1 MSHAIGTIRLYV
13 RGIMIEIKLVP
24 SSNNG
29 EENILELN
37 IKAPASPEPTPIP
50 VDQVPTLIYID
61 DSVEEELLPSIT
73 HALTDTVNRT
83 NWPNQIQL
91 LTTNHKLPEHLTLE
105 PISKDQIFDRAQE
118 LGQCRLIF
126 ITNENNK
133 EFKRKIARSS
143 EFLTETYVI
152 EPTTTI
158 ELIDNLN
165 DQIKDL
171 KQKTIVNLK
180 VEIELPN
187 EHDTLEPMNYIPNL
201 TKVGNKYFVNL
212 IDLASEE
219 EKAYAFKVGCSGF
232 SLNYRYEDLAISRVV
247 EGGQRVIC

>member
-1 MSHAIGTIRLYV
+1 
-13 RGIMIEIKLVP
+13 MIEMKLSASLADPAV
-24 SSNNG
+24 
-29 EENILELN
+29 NILELK
-37 IKAPASPEPTPIP
+37 ITAPAAVEPTPIP

-61 DSVEEELLPSIT
+61 DSVEEETLPQIT

-83 NWPNQIQL
+83 TWPDQIQL
-91 LTTNHKLPEHLTLE
+91 LTTSHKLPEHLALE
-105 PISKDQIFDRAQE
+105 PISKDHIFDQAQE
-118 LGQCRLIF
+118 LGQCKLIF
-126 ITNENNK
+126 LTNENNK

-165 DQIKDL
+165 DHIKDL

-180 VEIELPN
+180 IEIELPE
-187 EHDTLEPMNYIPNL
+187 EHNTLEPINYIPNL
-201 TKVGNKYFVNL
+201 TKVGNTHFANL

-219 EKAYAFKVGCSGF
+219 EKAYAFRIGSPECKATF
-232 SLNYRYEDLAISRVV
+232 ELEDLVLARVV
-247 EGGQRVIC
+247 VGGQRVSIKKTI